1 MQHPGAVGH
10 RAGGPLP
17 ADRRRASRSRAAKA
31 APTVLYPL
39 FLCSPS
45 CPVPRAGPPLWKEH
59 VMTTSRPHPAT
70 ARTYA
75 AAVIGI
81 EGHLTQAH
89 ATAANGPPGLRV
101 TGLPDSTIRE
111 TRYRVNAAVL
121 NSGQTW
127 PARTIT
133 VSLLPASL
141 PKRGT
146 GFDLAIAVAALTA
159 AGTVP
164 AGAPEGCAFYSEL
177 GLDGSLRPV
186 RGVLPA
192 LLAAA

>member
-1 MQHPGAVGH
+1 
-10 RAGGPLP
+10 
-17 ADRRRASRSRAAKA
+17 
-31 APTVLYPL
+31 
-39 FLCSPS
+39 
-45 CPVPRAGPPLWKEH
+45 
-59 VMTTSRPHPAT
+59 MTTSAPHPSP
-70 ARTYA
+70 ARAYPA
-75 AAVIGI
+75 SVPGI
-81 EGHLTQAH
+81 EGNPIQAQ
-89 ATAANGPPGLRV
+89 ATAANGPPGLQIS
-101 TGLPDSTIRE
+101 GLPDSTIRE
-111 TRYRVNAAVL
+111 TRDRVNAAVL

-133 VSLLPASL
+133 VCLLPASL

-186 RGVLPA
+186 RGVVPA
-192 LLAAA
+192 LLAAAGAGCTRAVVAAPNSAEAVMVPALAVVGCQSLPEALAWLRRERVPQQPAISAPRA